1 MRTKLRIAVICLAA
15 GGWIAPVAAQTV
27 YRCGNSYSQQPCAGG
42 SPVETQ
48 DARSAGQRAQTTEA
62 AQRDAKA
69 ASAMEKQRL
78 KDEARPA
85 QAIIPP
91 TQEAELAT
99 GQDGKA
105 AQPAKAKKPAHFTAV
120 APRKPGD
127 TKPKKKKA
135 KKVD

>member
-1 MRTKLRIAVICLAA
+1 MAMSTKLRIAVICLAA
-15 GGWIAPVAAQTV
+15 GGWIAPVAAQAV

-42 SPVETQ
+42 SRVETQ
-48 DARSAGQRAQTTEA
+48 DTRSAVQRAQTSQA

-78 KDEARPA
+78 KDEAKPA

-91 TQEAELAT
+91 PKEADLAT
-99 GQDGKA
+99 EDGKTT
-105 AQPAKAKKPAHFTAV
+105 QPARAKKPAHFTAV

-127 TKPKKKKA
+127 APKKKKA
-135 KKVD
+135 KKID